1 MGSVKEGS
9 LKKLCSHHVVPFLV
23 GGILPMVLL
32 FVLASDRVGE
42 QLSSISGNWLG
53 NRNSGTPGA
62 APTPLEHAVIKKA
75 IPSRGIGA
83 PAHLLDHLLVV
94 ALDPA
99 GFRRCVAVNLTS
111 AARFVSKQY
120 LELVWT
126 KLELQQRVLE
136 LGYGAPAHLLDHL
149 LVVALDPAGFRRCV
163 AVNLTS
169 AARFVSKQYLELVWT
184 KLELQQR
191 VLELGYNLLFTDTD
205 MLVLRNPF
213 RRIPVY
219 ADMSVSSDDYS
230 AARAHPLDNPLN
242 TGLYYVK
249 ATSRGVR
256 MLEHWRAARARFPG
270 AHDQSVFHNI
280 KRELVQK
287 LGVAIE
293 PLDTVYFGGFC
304 EYHDDLARACTMH
317 ADCCVGVDNKVHDLR
332 DIAADWRRYRG
343 MAPVERKKAAG
354 NMTWTVPAR
363 CRRSVNWS
371 KPVHP

>member
-9 LKKLCSHHVVPFLV
+9 LKLCSHHVVPFLV
-23 GGILPMVLL
+23 GGILPTVLL

-42 QLSSISGNWLG
+42 QLSGVSGSWLG
-53 NRNSGTPGA
+53 NSNDVTPGA
-62 APTPLEHAVIKKA
+62 APAPLEHEQTFIVWARGAMHTKEGDEWRRRPQENGRQEKKEGGGEMKMREA
-75 IPSRGIGA
+75 TIRVERMRGIGA

-99 GFRRCVAVNLTS
+99 GFRRCVAVHPHC
-111 AARFVSKQY
+111 Y
-120 LELVWT
+120 L
-126 KLELQQRVLE
+126 LEVT
-136 LGYGAPAHLLDHL
+136 
-149 LVVALDPAGFRRCV
+149 

>member
-1 MGSVKEGS
+1 MGPVKEGS
-9 LKKLCSHHVVPFLV
+9 LKKLCSQHVVSFFL
-23 GGILPMVLL
+23 GAPLPMVVL

-42 QLSSISGNWLG
+42 QLSGISGSWLG
-53 NRNSGTPGA
+53 NSNGGTPGA
-62 APTPLEHAVIKKA
+62 APAPLEHAVERFPGLAELLPKVCTEDRTVIITSVNEA
-75 IPSRGIGA
+75 WARPGSLLDLYLESFNNGEDT
-83 PAHLLDHLLVV
+83 AHLLDHLLVV

-99 GFRRCVAVNLTS
+99 GFRRCVAVHPHC
-111 AARFVSKQY
+111 Y
-120 LELVWT
+120 L
-126 KLELQQRVLE
+126 LEVTT
-136 LGYGAPAHLLDHL
+136 
-149 LVVALDPAGFRRCV
+149 
-163 AVNLTS
+163 VNLTS
-169 AARFVSKQYLELVWT
+169 AARFMSRQYLELVWT

-191 VLELGYNLLFTDTD
+191 VLELGYNFLFTDTD

-256 MLEHWRAARARFPG
+256 VLKYWRAARARFPG

-304 EYHDDLARACTMH
+304 EYHDDLASACTMH
-317 ADCCVGVDNKVHDLR
+317 ADCCVGVDNKVHDLK
-332 DIAADWRRYRG
+332 DVAADWKRYTR
-343 MAPVERKKAAG
+343 MAPEERKKAGG
-354 NMTWTVPAR
+354 NVTWTVPAR

>member
-1 MGSVKEGS
+1 
-9 LKKLCSHHVVPFLV
+9 
-23 GGILPMVLL
+23 
-32 FVLASDRVGE
+32 
-42 QLSSISGNWLG
+42 
-53 NRNSGTPGA
+53 
-62 APTPLEHAVIKKA
+62 
-75 IPSRGIGA
+75 
-83 PAHLLDHLLVV
+83 
-94 ALDPA
+94 
-99 GFRRCVAVNLTS
+99 
-111 AARFVSKQY
+111 
-120 LELVWT
+120 
-126 KLELQQRVLE
+126 
-136 LGYGAPAHLLDHL
+136 
-149 LVVALDPAGFRRCV
+149 
-163 AVNLTS
+163 
-169 AARFVSKQYLELVWT
+169 
-184 KLELQQR
+184 
-191 VLELGYNLLFTDTD
+191 